1 MRARRAAARPSA
13 LSQAQAARFGGG
25 ADGRRG
31 AAGISARAPCRR
43 TTPPG
48 RHFVRFTAGIRA
60 VATAAF
66 KNGKKNSIEF
76 LSVNRTV
83 SESKRGGA
91 APGSGL
97 ARFPRFFNAK
107 TMRVVGKE
115 DAVSDGYAAFIPAAR
130 PAYDARKDVS
140 LPLARRINAGY
151 RLPNEFRPGE
161 WAPLRRFCGAPQQ
174 EEDANGLLQS
184 TRRAYQPVS
193 WYTVL
198 RAFFGAR
205 PPLPRPSRVRCLRL
219 TVTWSISA
227 ARLLC
232 QRGVS
237 MHPHALSARRR
248 VCPSYARPRLSGRT
262 TA

>member
-1 MRARRAAARPSA
+1 M
-13 LSQAQAARFGGG
+13 
-25 ADGRRG
+25 
-31 AAGISARAPCRR
+31 
-43 TTPPG
+43 
-48 RHFVRFTAGIRA
+48 
-60 VATAAF
+60 
-66 KNGKKNSIEF
+66 
-76 LSVNRTV
+76 SVNRTV

-91 APGSGL
+91 AGSGL

-151 RLPNEFRPGE
+151 RLPNVFRPGE

-248 VCPSYARPRLSGRT
+248 VCPPYARPRLCQVGRT

>member
-1 MRARRAAARPSA
+1 M
-13 LSQAQAARFGGG
+13 
-25 ADGRRG
+25 
-31 AAGISARAPCRR
+31 
-43 TTPPG
+43 
-48 RHFVRFTAGIRA
+48 
-60 VATAAF
+60 F
-66 KNGKKNSIEF
+66 KF

-91 APGSGL
+91 AGSGL

-151 RLPNEFRPGE
+151 RLPNVFRPGE

-174 EEDANGLLQS
+174 EEDANGPLQS

-248 VCPSYARPRLSGRT
+248 VCPSYARPGCQVGRT
-262 TA
+262 TP